1 MCIKGI
7 FCVILVLEIL
17 IYVKVNSVFSDFAS
31 LENPLLYP
39 FLETNK
45 GCQAIA
51 RHPLLFFYYY
61 PIPNKISATCCVM
74 TGASDG

>member
-39 FLETNK
+39 FWKQIK
-45 GCQAIA
+45 GVK
-51 RHPLLFFYYY
+51 R
-61 PIPNKISATCCVM
+61 
-74 TGASDG
+74 